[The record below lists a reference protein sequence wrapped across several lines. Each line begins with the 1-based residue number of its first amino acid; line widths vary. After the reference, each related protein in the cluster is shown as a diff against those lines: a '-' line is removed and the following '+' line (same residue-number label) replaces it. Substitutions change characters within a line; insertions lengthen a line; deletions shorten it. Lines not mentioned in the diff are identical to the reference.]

1 MPQSRHHG
9 SLTITRPAS
18 AQQDETPYPSVAIKA
33 GQMIMAGEADRAI
46 LICGTGLGVAI
57 AANKV
62 AGIRAATAHDAFSVE
77 RSILSNDCQIICFGQ
92 RVVGQQLMTRLAKE
106 WLGCVLLLLSSFGSP
121 GSSAGSSDWSEPGRR
136 RELDHRSSPS

>member
-1 MPQSRHHG
+1 
-9 SLTITRPAS
+9 
-18 AQQDETPYPSVAIKA
+18 
-33 GQMIMAGEADRAI
+33 MIMAGEADRAV

-106 WLGCVLLLLSSFGSP
+106 WLGCVLCDSGEIP
-121 GSSAGSSDWSEPGRR
+121 APRAASSDRSEPG
-136 RELDHRSSPS
+136 SPPTNHFRC